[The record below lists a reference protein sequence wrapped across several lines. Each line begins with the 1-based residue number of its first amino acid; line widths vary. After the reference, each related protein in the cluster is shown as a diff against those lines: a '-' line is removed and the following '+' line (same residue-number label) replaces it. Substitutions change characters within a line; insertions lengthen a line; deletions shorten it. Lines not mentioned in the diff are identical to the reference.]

1 MVTYHVAKKAYG
13 QAFVAGRLPFMRS
26 RVMLIE
32 AGRASNTFTMLP
44 LLDKEFQ
51 ADQASTL
58 GVKAGDYM
66 LGREIV

>member
-1 MVTYHVAKKAYG
+1 M
-13 QAFVAGRLPFMRS
+13 F
-26 RVMLIE
+26 IE